1 MPSGKHGTS
10 IFTEQYKPEYAKLL
24 IDFCNVPP
32 YRKETLK
39 FEKNGRQG
47 LFTKIVPADM
57 PFYCDWKLKYGIA
70 GGAFHAWCSPESPAY
85 QPEFK
90 LAHEIC
96 EEIRQKILIL
106 NTLANRYN
114 PFFATFIGKNLF
126 KWVDAGVL
134 KGEGFENKT
143 YIFHNIK
150 GMIEDAISKKPELRK
165 EGEIDCTRE
174 STKQVSQVHR
184 SMENES

>member
-1 MPSGKHGTS
+1 MPQGKPGTS
-10 IFTEQYKPEYAKLL
+10 QFTELYKPEYAKLL
-24 IDFCNVPP
+24 IDFCNVSP
-32 YRKETLK
+32 YRKEVLK
-39 FEKNGRQG
+39 FEKNGREG
-47 LFTKIVPADM
+47 KFTKIVPADM
-57 PFYCDWKLKYGIA
+57 PFYCDFKLKYKITP
-70 GGAFHAWCSPESPAY
+70 GAFEAWCKEDSPAF

-90 LAHEIC
+90 MAHEIC

-150 GMIEDAISKKPELRK
+150 GMIEDAISKKPKLSEKGTNLSTRK
-165 EGEIDCTRE
+165 PANQIGQVPGDVERE
-174 STKQVSQVHR
+174 T
-184 SMENES
+184 